1 MAVVGN
7 DAEPIKVILYL
18 DYHGVLDAEGPDLH
32 SSICD
37 ILVQLDHMPYEK
49 DIILLSKASA
59 KQRRIQTLEDID
71 SAGVLDLFDAIV
83 FTSERTAIDHSG
95 NNYSTRYIY
104 PRKRP
109 GLSMEY
115 IFFHGGKDQ
124 YIYAAH
130 GHANAHRIVF
140 VDDKADTL
148 QAVRTLLPTVYCIE
162 MRRHRF
168 YSDPSMYGQVHN
180 HKELTHAIE
189 DFLCDGVR
197 NETPTSAQSSLS
209 DIAQA
214 QVSSLYER
222 QRMPLAVALSSK
234 PPAGALD
241 TRTQIQARETEHFS
255 ETVLPLWKIFG
266 ETFGVDGCG

>member
-7 DAEPIKVILYL
+7 DAEPIEVILYL

-95 NNYSTRYIY
+95 NNYSTRYNY

-115 IFFHGGKDQ
+115 IHSGKDQ
-124 YIYAAH
+124 YMVA
-130 GHANAHRIVF
+130 RIN
-140 VDDKADTL
+140 TYM
-148 QAVRTLLPTVYCIE
+148 LPMV
-162 MRRHRF
+162 M
-168 YSDPSMYGQVHN
+168 P
-180 HKELTHAIE
+180 
-189 DFLCDGVR
+189 
-197 NETPTSAQSSLS
+197 TPTESFSLTTKLTLCRPCVRYCRLS
-209 DIAQA
+209 IA
-214 QVSSLYER
+214 
-222 QRMPLAVALSSK
+222 SK
-234 PPAGALD
+234 CED
-241 TRTQIQARETEHFS
+241 TAFTQTRAC
-255 ETVLPLWKIFG
+255 TVKCIIIRN
-266 ETFGVDGCG
+266 